1 VNRRVQIVL
10 TGPYSG
16 QPGTSPVPGPLSRLK
31 LILGGILFAAVA
43 VGILVIALILGSII
57 VAFLWIALVIATV
70 ALILRATV
78 RRRHP

>member
-1 VNRRVQIVL
+1 MNRRVQIVL

-31 LILGGILFAAVA
+31 LILGGVLFAAVA